1 MSRLDTV
8 EGAIQFA
15 TRAHDGQVDKSG
27 SPYILHVLR
36 VGARLHDLGDDY
48 VIAGLLH
55 DVVEDTMHTLDDL
68 RELGAHP
75 DVVEAVDYVTRPN
88 RHMPYVDYI
97 ERTTT
102 SPISGWV
109 KASDVADNMSRLK
122 GLDQETQ
129 FRLVVKY
136 ANAIDIL
143 ARKGYY
149 AGRFM

>member
-1 MSRLDTV
+1 MAVNALFN
-8 EGAIQFA
+8 AIQSD
-15 TRAHDGQVDKSG
+15 T
-27 SPYILHVLR
+27 LLLR
-36 VGARLHDLGDDY
+36 CG
-48 VIAGLLH
+48 
-55 DVVEDTMHTLDDL
+55 
-68 RELGAHP
+68 
-75 DVVEAVDYVTRPN
+75 VTRTPRMTGWSMPTVNIPN
-88 RHMPYVDYI
+88 LFINVLASSVGVYPLTDAVV
-97 ERTTT
+97 
-102 SPISGWV
+102 SGWV